1 MKSKIIN
8 MGERLKDADDRM
20 LETLFRADPIAD
32 DGFSERIVRKIRRR
46 LWLRRL
52 AVPFA
57 AAIGAAVALE
67 PLVTLAAMLIDVV
80 AALPNE
86 VVLAS
91 TGWIPPLPTIVL
103 GGLLFAALMFVLR
116 MFEE

>member
-8 MGERLKDADDRM
+8 MGERIKDADDRM
-20 LETLFRADPIAD
+20 LEALFSTDPVAD
-32 DGFSERIVRKIRRR
+32 DGFSERIVRRIRRR

-52 AVPFA
+52 ALPSA
-57 AAIGAAVALE
+57 AAVGAAISLE
-67 PLVTLAAMLIDVV
+67 PLVTLAVTLIDVV

-86 VVLAS
+86 FVLAS
-91 TGWIPPLPTIVL
+91 TGWIPPLPTIAL
-103 GGLLFAALMFVLR
+103 GGMLFAVLMFALR